1 MTDFIST
8 PQNYNRKDI
17 SDLNI
22 QNVTGMKISDKEK
35 LKKTAQEFE
44 AVFISQLLNEMDKTI
59 EKSGYLSGG
68 KVENTF
74 KSMMNQYVAKDI
86 ASNPKNNFGIASQ
99 IYKQLEG
106 QLSAKEP
113 ESLND
118 SNANHS
124 EKHSEF
130 VSKSQ
135 ELDKTKIIENRG

>member
-8 PQNYNRKDI
+8 PQNYNRKDM

-22 QNVTGMKISDKEK
+22 QNVTGMNISDKEK

-68 KVENTF
+68 KVESTF
-74 KSMMNQYVAKDI
+74 KSMMNQYIAKDI

-113 ESLND
+113 ELEVQLKAHEYQKNG
-118 SNANHS
+118 
-124 EKHSEF
+124 
-130 VSKSQ
+130 
-135 ELDKTKIIENRG
+135 ENKGL

>member
-86 ASNPKNNFGIASQ
+86 ASNPKNNCGIASQ